1 MLLLMT
7 SNHSRCAIIYCDN
20 VGRRSRILCQE
31 RSSWF
36 SGMVM
41 VSCIVGMLLL
51 LARNGTTRVLLV
63 YIVEVI
69 GRIGPKAILDERV
82 GTTIS

>member
-1 MLLLMT
+1 
-7 SNHSRCAIIYCDN
+7 
-20 VGRRSRILCQE
+20 
-31 RSSWF
+31 
-36 SGMVM
+36 MVM